1 MVRKGSNRKKSS
13 EDNPPCEE
21 CGGKVQKASKVMTRD
36 GHKQKYHCTE
46 CGHYMTED
54 SHRTKFDYD
63 FSAHPYT
70 VVVVE

>member
-1 MVRKGSNRKKSS
+1 
-13 EDNPPCEE
+13 
-21 CGGKVQKASKVMTRD
+21 MTRD